1 MEEVFGTVQEEK
13 IVQDDVQSVVIP
25 ITQHLMERLM
35 VLKENVN
42 M

>member
-13 IVQDDVQSVVIP
+13 IVQVVVQSVVTP
-25 ITQHLMERLM
+25 TTQRLMERLT
-35 VLKENVN
+35 VLRENVN

>member
-13 IVQDDVQSVVIP
+13 IVQVDVQSVVTHT
-25 ITQHLMERLM
+25 TQRLMERLT
-35 VLKENVN
+35 VSRENVN